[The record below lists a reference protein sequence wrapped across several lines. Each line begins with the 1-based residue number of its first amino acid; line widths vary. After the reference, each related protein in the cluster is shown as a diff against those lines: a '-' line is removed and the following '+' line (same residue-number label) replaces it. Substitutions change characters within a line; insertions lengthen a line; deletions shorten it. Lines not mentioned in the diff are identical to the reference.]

1 MIDPSRTAGPL
12 SDGSSPEV
20 DVALSGFRAALSRA
34 MPGPPPRHRLRSGEL
49 RAGEPLPYDLYDA
62 AGRRLLPEGIVPPDA
77 GMLERL
83 IERGAYCDVDRHAAA
98 ATPGAIAPT
107 MMLPRVAR
115 VRPWQRL
122 YTLRDRLD
130 SALHEIGL
138 GSRGT
143 AGALDTV
150 RGVAAE
156 LQRLCALDPDALLA
170 APLLLEGGRYGTR
183 HAIAAAVVLEFMLVH
198 RGTPGA
204 ERRTAMLAA
213 LTMNVGML
221 ALQDTLYAHAGPLS
235 AEQRAGVLG
244 HPQAGVALLGAAGV
258 DDPVWLAIVAQHHE
272 HLDGTGYPARLAGAA
287 IRPQAQALMVA
298 DRWCAMVAPRAYRP
312 GAPPDQAL
320 RMLLGRLAGEADPA
334 LAQRLDEVVGP
345 LPPGTPVQ
353 LASGERGIVFRRT
366 PDPAAPRVLVL
377 RSASGERLTEAV
389 ARTTND
395 PKQRIVA
402 TIDRVRLDAAIDP
415 VRVWEAAE
423 VLEPDAP
430 AQPAS

>member
-1 MIDPSRTAGPL
+1 M
-12 SDGSSPEV
+12 
-20 DVALSGFRAALSRA
+20 ALSGFRAALSRA

-83 IERGAYCDVDRHAAA
+83 IERGAYCDADRHAAVARPGA
-98 ATPGAIAPT
+98 ATPS
-107 MMLPRVAR
+107 MMLPKVAR

-122 YTLRDRLD
+122 NALRERLEP
-130 SALHEIGL
+130 ALHEIAV
-138 GSRGT
+138 GSRAA

-150 RGVAAE
+150 RGAAAE

-198 RGTPGA
+198 RGAPGA
-204 ERRTAMLAA
+204 DRRTAMLAA

-244 HPQAGVALLGAAGV
+244 HPQAGVVLLGAAGV

-272 HLDGTGYPARLAGAA
+272 HLDGSGYPARLAGGS

-320 RMLLGRLAGEADPA
+320 RVLLGRLAGEVDPA

-345 LPPGTPVQ
+345 MPPGTPVE
-353 LASGERGIVFRRT
+353 LASGELGIVFRRT
-366 PDPAAPRVLVL
+366 PDPASPRVLVL
-377 RSASGERLTEAV
+377 RSASGEPVTESV
-389 ARTTND
+389 VRTTND
-395 PKQRIVA
+395 PQQRIGA
-402 TIDRVRLDAAIDP
+402 TIDRGRLDARIDP

-423 VLEPDAP
+423 VGEPDAP
-430 AQPAS
+430 VQPAS